1 MDQDAFRRTY
11 REVNERFCAFE
22 KSILTNQCNCSQAE
36 RFCIAEREGVHCR
49 SDEGQAQCLE
59 LLDILRR
66 EARFTL
72 RSEPDQDRRTLPH
85 GKAIRV
91 QVGGL
96 RGIRAVLAG
105 TDVKPAEP
113 GEPVE
118 ITDIHATV
126 NAARRRFGALEQ
138 LPFSRIMQH
147 IAAYR
152 GRTRSRR
159 RRGPR

>member
-22 KSILTNQCNCSQAE
+22 KSILTNQCDCSQAE

-49 SDEGQAQCLE
+49 SDEGQAQCLK
-59 LLDILRR
+59 LLEILRR
-66 EARFTL
+66 EARFAL
-72 RSEPDQDRRTLPH
+72 RSEPEPDRRTLPH

-96 RGIRAVLAG
+96 RGIGAALAETG
-105 TDVKPAEP
+105 ADSAAPADS
-113 GEPVE
+113 GE
-118 ITDIHATV
+118 INDIYATV
-126 NAARRRFGALEQ
+126 NAARQRFGTLER

-147 IAAYR
+147 IAAYQ

-159 RRGPR
+159 RRKPR